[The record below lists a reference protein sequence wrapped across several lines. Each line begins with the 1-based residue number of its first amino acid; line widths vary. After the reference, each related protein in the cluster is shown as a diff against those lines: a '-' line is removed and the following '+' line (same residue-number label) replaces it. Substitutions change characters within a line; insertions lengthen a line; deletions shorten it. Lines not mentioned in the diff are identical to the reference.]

1 MSVSAFASL
10 CIFLCLT
17 LALHLLGF
25 VRHLQEANDTLKAE
39 VKRLK
44 EVADERER
52 DTECFKV
59 NKCRVEKKS
68 NVQTGRQKRVNH

>member
-1 MSVSAFASL
+1 MSSPVSVSL

-17 LALHLLGF
+17 PSLHLLGF

-44 EVADERER
+44 EVADEKER
-52 DTECFKV
+52 DTERFKV
-59 NKCRVEKKS
+59 NKCKS
-68 NVQTGRQKRVNH
+68 